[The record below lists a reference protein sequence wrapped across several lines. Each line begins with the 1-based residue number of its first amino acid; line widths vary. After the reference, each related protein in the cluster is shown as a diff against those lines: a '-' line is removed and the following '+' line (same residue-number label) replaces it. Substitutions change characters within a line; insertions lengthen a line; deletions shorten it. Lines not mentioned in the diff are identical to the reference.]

1 MSIMSGL
8 PHRNWGKAP
17 IEEERLANER
27 LKYKHK
33 CSHCGWMNII
43 YPFEKLDKKI
53 CKNCGYYV
61 YISKEAEFKDK
72 LKGVMKK

>member
-1 MSIMSGL
+1 MSK
-8 PHRNWGKAP
+8 NWGKTPEYEA
-17 IEEERLANER
+17 RLESIR
-27 LKYKHK
+27 RQYKYKCKH
-33 CSHCGWMNII
+33 CSWLNVI
-43 YPFEKLDKKI
+43 YPFEKRDKKI